1 MSKREFIEHLVI
13 SFFVVVT
20 CVNPVSYTHLCAIFF
35 LVPSAL

>member
-20 CVNPVSYTHLCAIFF
+20 CVN
-35 LVPSAL
+35 LVMAPGNAV

>member
-20 CVNPVSYTHLCAIFF
+20 CVNLVMAFLGMPV
-35 LVPSAL
+35 